1 MRTRFSVAFA
11 VAVGVLAWS
20 AAAQGQTVETTIPDF
35 IVTCTSTGQ
44 LCDPPFLVPVETG
57 SVLQVQ
63 YAVRSTHCASVRVH
77 LFVDGALEATSDFL
91 GWPGAPAPFSDLAL
105 DTGLVDLGPVPPG
118 AHVVGVQA
126 EGQVGGC
133 NVGQLPDWGGS
144 LRVVTSPLV
153 STVQID
159 IRPRS
164 PSNKINPRSHGK
176 VPVAILTTDMFDATT
191 VDPTTVRF
199 GRTGTEAVPVR
210 SALKDFDE
218 DGDLDLVL
226 RFRTRATGIHCG
238 DTSALLTGQT
248 FGGQPIEGSDAVSTV
263 GCRSRHSR
271 DD

>member
-1 MRTRFSVAFA
+1 MRTRFSAA
-11 VAVGVLAWS
+11 LLVAVGLLGGS
-20 AAAQGQTVETTIPDF
+20 PAAQGQTIETTIPDF
-35 IVTCTSTGQ
+35 VVTCSGSSQ
-44 LCDPPFLVPVETG
+44 LCDPSLLVPVETG

-63 YAVRSTHCASVRVH
+63 YSVRSTHCSSLRVH
-77 LFVDGALEATSDFL
+77 LFVDGALQATSEFL
-91 GWPGAPAPFSDLAL
+91 GWPDAPAPFSDLAL
-105 DTGLVDLGPVPPG
+105 DTGLVDLGPVPTG

-144 LRVVTSPLV
+144 LRMVTSPLV
-153 STVQID
+153 SAVQID

-176 VPVAILTTDMFDATT
+176 VPVAILTTDTFDATT

-226 RFRTRATGIHCG
+226 RFRTRATGIQCG

>member
-1 MRTRFSVAFA
+1 MDARWSFA
-11 VAVGVLAWS
+11 VALVVALGWS
-20 AAAQGQTVETTIPDF
+20 PVVRGQTIETVIPDF
-35 IVTCTSTGQ
+35 IDTCTSTGQ
-44 LCDPPFLVPVETG
+44 LCDPPLLVPVETA

-63 YAVRSTHCASVRVH
+63 YTVRPTHCGSVRVH

-118 AHVVGVQA
+118 AHVVAVQA

-153 STVQID
+153 STAQID

-176 VPVAILTTDMFDATT
+176 VTVAILTTDTFDATT

-210 SALKDFDE
+210 SALTDFDE

-226 RFRTRATGIHCG
+226 RFRTPAMGIQCG

-263 GCRSRHSR
+263 GCSSRHSR